1 MDDVAQDRGKNVLP
15 QTSDQQNHIFHLH
28 NLTANQEH
36 DAKRHIPEG
45 QNNRMTLLLSHDV
58 HSTT

>member
-1 MDDVAQDRGKNVLP
+1 MYDVAQNRGKNVFP

-36 DAKRHIPEG
+36 DAERHIPEG
-45 QNNRMTLLLSHDV
+45 QNNRMYHT
-58 HSTT
+58 